1 MQSGDHPLLSKNM
14 QGAIAVVALTTGLGI
29 AMMSFHL
36 LIPGIV
42 LAMLGFVGVV
52 WIYGRDLLSLRLR
65 SAGPDGET
73 IPLSGE
79 VRVVLILLLAAFV
92 APWTIFVHESWPDK
106 STNRHL
112 DSSQKERLRANLKL
126 AWDERYDFQ
135 INSAPSCDEC
145 EQFAEEL
152 RDFFGS
158 IPGIQTGGGP
168 LIFSG
173 RYSRGISFITNGKR
187 SMGGGKVFSAL
198 QDAGMSPKQETESQ
212 MKDGD
217 FIVLIGRP

>member
-1 MQSGDHPLLSKNM
+1 MQSGDHPLLSKTM

-36 LIPGIV
+36 LVPGIIF
-42 LAMLGFVGVV
+42 AMLGFVGVV

-65 SAGPDGET
+65 SAGSDGAT

-79 VRVVLILLLAAFV
+79 VRVVLILLFAAFV
-92 APWTIFVHESWPDK
+92 APWTIFIHESWPDK
-106 STNRHL
+106 SVNRHL
-112 DSSQKERLRANLKL
+112 ENLQKERLRANLKFGSG
-126 AWDERYDFQ
+126 EHYEFQ
-135 INSAPSCDEC
+135 INSVPSCDEC

-152 RDFFGS
+152 RDFFRS
-158 IPGIQTGGGP
+158 IPGVQTGGGA
-168 LIFSG
+168 LIFAG
-173 RYSRGISFITNGKR
+173 RYSRGISFVTNGR
-187 SMGGGKVFSAL
+187 QSVGSGKVFSAL
-198 QDAGMSPKQETESQ
+198 QYAGTSPKQETDAQ